1 MKCKFH
7 VGDLVIV
14 VSNISYRTGFIG
26 YITEISGNE
35 VALEARDKGKWH
47 TETFRTYLEWI
58 DFYNDEN
65 EEEEISIQDLSTL
78 F

>member
-7 VGDLVIV
+7 VGDV
-14 VSNISYRTGFIG
+14 VVVVNKTSYRTGFIG
-26 YITEISGNE
+26 YITEINGNK
-35 VALEARDKGKWH
+35 VDLEAKDRGKWSS
-47 TETFRTYLEWI
+47 ETFRTYLEWI

-65 EEEEISIQDLSTL
+65 EEEINVQDLSIL

>member
-7 VGDLVIV
+7 IGDIV
-14 VSNISYRTGFIG
+14 VVVNKTSYRTGFIG
-26 YITEISGNE
+26 YITEINGNK
-35 VALEARDKGKWH
+35 VDLEAKDRGKWPS
-47 TETFRTYLEWI
+47 ETFRTYLEWI

-65 EEEEISIQDLSTL
+65 EEEINVQDLSIL